1 MQDENKRYNSNNES
15 NFILWLIP
23 GYCRF
28 SNIFWFIL
36 LICVGTGFLITGL
49 SSYFQI
55 SIFFNLPQINYIPQ
69 GIIMTFYGTLA
80 ITQSILI
87 LIGILFDVG
96 GGFNRFDKE
105 DGRIQIVRKGWP
117 GKNKTILLTYTF
129 DEIDKVEVF
138 IREGLNP
145 KRIIYLL
152 NKDGRKIPLNPIS
165 QLMSLQEI
173 EDRAFKLANF
183 LKVDLFFN
191 IKRNS

>member
-165 QLMSLQEI
+165 QPMSLQEI

>member
-1 MQDENKRYNSNNES
+1 MTHASLGSLNSAGDVAMEVNS
-15 NFILWLIP
+15 
-23 GYCRF
+23 
-28 SNIFWFIL
+28 
-36 LICVGTGFLITGL
+36 V
-49 SSYFQI
+49 
-55 SIFFNLPQINYIPQ
+55 NYVSP
-69 GIIMTFYGTLA
+69 LV
-80 ITQSILI
+80 L
-87 LIGILFDVG
+87 
-96 GGFNRFDKE
+96 
-105 DGRIQIVRKGWP
+105 KGWP

-173 EDRAFKLANF
+173 EDRPFKLVNF
-183 LKVDLFFN
+183 LKVNLVLN

>member
-80 ITQSILI
+80 ITQSMLI

-105 DGRIQIVRKGWP
+105 DERIQIVRKGWP

-165 QLMSLQEI
+165 QPMSLQEI